1 MSSHPEVNTASTP
14 AATAA
19 VAESRESFVAP
30 TRDEGYARPA
40 RKGPAPATGI
50 YTLGDGVMRAE
61 RTAPYQRQ
69 SYDPVYRPL
78 RIFTRDPATSVSAG
92 AVALVNLAFEP
103 LSPGPEG
110 AVFRIEGPAEPLDLN
125 NPAILIV
132 NGLTPGM
139 SDPQFRKVMVYAVCT
154 SVYASFR
161 AALGRYVSWG
171 FDRPG
176 IGPIKLIVRPDAFEG
191 ENAFYEK
198 RDGTLSFG
206 YYKGDKS
213 KTVGNNLPGG
223 MYYTS
228 LSHDVVA
235 HEVTHALLDGLRSHF
250 TFPSGPDVPAF
261 HEALADLVAFF
272 QRFTYA
278 EVVRAAIR
286 EAGTDLARSAML
298 TNIAE
303 QFGQTTTGAGAL
315 RTIAEIPRG
324 NEPLRVYGEDIEPH
338 KRGSVLTAAVF
349 DAFNTVFR
357 RKAAPYIRLA
367 TDGRGVLP
375 PGQMPV
381 DLQEVLAKTA
391 SKLAGQFLSILIR
404 SIDYCPPVDIRF
416 GDFLRAMITADRDLV
431 PDDKYAYREAIIDAF
446 RRRSIFPLSVDNLS
460 EDALIWRPARVAID
474 PISGLNFAN
483 LRFRG
488 DPQHPA
494 GRAELNRQARCLGE
508 VVCSDGLA
516 EEFGLLSP
524 REALKRGLRLGLP
537 CIQSIRSSRRVG
549 PDGQIAFDL
558 VAEMTQWQ
566 TVEHEGALMPFLGG
580 ATVILGP
587 DGEVRYVISKSVM
600 SESRI
605 KHQAGFLRSELGAAL
620 WEQTR
625 GGLRPQ
631 SEMLRLVHKQAVP

>member
-1 MSSHPEVNTASTP
+1 MSSRAEVNTASTP

-19 VAESRESFVAP
+19 VAESREVFGVPSDD
-30 TRDEGYARPA
+30 TGYARAA
-40 RKGPAPATGI
+40 RKIPAPATGL
-50 YTLGDGVMRAE
+50 YTLGEGVMRAE
-61 RTAPYQRQ
+61 RTAPYQRE
-69 SYDPVYRPL
+69 SSDPVYRPL
-78 RIFTRDPATSVSAG
+78 RIFTRDPATSVLAG
-92 AVALVNLAFEP
+92 AVALINLPFEP

-110 AVFRIEGPAEPLDLN
+110 AVFRVEGPAEPLDLN
-125 NPAILIV
+125 NPAILMV

-139 SDPQFRKVMVYAVCT
+139 SDPQFRKLMVYAVCT

-161 AALGRYVSWG
+161 AALGRYVAWG

-176 IGPIKLIVRPDAFEG
+176 IGPIKLTVRPEAFEG

-235 HEVTHALLDGLRSHF
+235 HEVTHGLLDGLRSHF
-250 TFPSGPDVPAF
+250 TFPSGPDVSAF

-286 EAGTDLARSAML
+286 EAGTDLLRSAML

-315 RTIAEIPRG
+315 RTIAEIPAPG
-324 NEPLRVYGEDIEPH
+324 EPLRHYGEDIEPH

-357 RKAAPYIRLA
+357 RKTSPYIRLA
-367 TDGRGVLP
+367 TGGTGTLP

-381 DLQEVLAKTA
+381 DLQQVLARAA
-391 SKLAGQFLSILIR
+391 SKLASQFLSILIR

-446 RRRSIFPLSVDNLS
+446 RRRSIFPFSVDNLS
-460 EDALIWRPARVAID
+460 EDALIWRPARVVIA

-494 GRAELNRQARCLGE
+494 GRAELSRQARCLGE

-516 EEFGLLSP
+516 EEFGLIAP
-524 REALKRGLRLGLP
+524 ADAHKRALNVGLP
-537 CIQSIRSSRRVG
+537 CIQSIRSSRRIG

-558 VAEMTQWQ
+558 VAEVTQWQ
-566 TVEHEGALMPFLGG
+566 TVEHNGARMPFLGG
-580 ATVILGP
+580 STVILGP
-587 DGEVRYVISKSVM
+587 NGEIRYIVSKSVL

-605 KHQAGFLRSELGAAL
+605 KYQAEFVASEHGATL

-625 GGLRPQ
+625 SGLQPQ
-631 SEMLRLVHKQAVP
+631 SEMLRLVHKQAPS